1 MSPDAPAGAAPLA
14 DAAPLVDVVKR
25 DWLPPSETFLRTQT
39 GALRRWRHR
48 CVGFERVPGPLER
61 ADDVLV
67 DGLPGLGRLWTAT
80 PPDLVHVHWA
90 TEGVGL
96 LPLLDRHDLPL
107 VVTVHGL
114 DVSRRR
120 FGTDEAEHAHRA
132 DVRRVLRRAARVV
145 APSFHLASRAVAV
158 GAPPERVTVAYIGVP
173 LPPEPSTVSEPLA
186 VPEADAAP
194 DPDVAVV
201 ARLVPVKGVAD
212 VIRACALAA
221 SALGRP
227 VTLRVVGDGPLRPE
241 LERLAADSRGVHARF
256 LGALPHAEVLRT
268 LAAARVVAGGSRVDA
283 DGAREGFG
291 LGLLEASSLG
301 RPVVAYDSGGVA
313 EAVLH
318 EVTGLL
324 VPEGDVDALGAALA
338 RLLAEPGLAD
348 GLGRAGRAR
357 VAADLDVALCTP
369 ALERV
374 YDEVL
379 AGARRE
385 VAAP

>member
-1 MSPDAPAGAAPLA
+1 V

-48 CVGFERVPGPLER
+48 CVGFERVSGPLER

-67 DGLPGLGRLWTAT
+67 DGLPGLDRLWAAT

-120 FGTDEAEHAHRA
+120 FGTDGAEREHRA
-132 DVRRVLRRAARVV
+132 DVRRVLRRASRVV
-145 APSFHLASRAVAV
+145 APSFHLASRAVAA

-173 LPPEPSTVSEPLA
+173 LPPEPDPGA
-186 VPEADAAP
+186 VPEV
-194 DPDVAVV
+194 DVAVV

-268 LAAARVVAGGSRVDA
+268 LAAARVVAGGSRVDT

-385 VAAP
+385 VAAR

>member
-1 MSPDAPAGAAPLA
+1 MSPDAPAG
-14 DAAPLVDVVKR
+14 AAPLVDVVKR

-67 DGLPGLGRLWTAT
+67 DGLPGLDRLWAAT

-120 FGTDEAEHAHRA
+120 FGTDEAERAHRA

-145 APSFHLASRAVAV
+145 APSFHLASRAVAA

-173 LPPEPSTVSEPLA
+173 LPPEPLAVSEPST
-186 VPEADAAP
+186 VPEASTVP
-194 DPDVAVV
+194 EPSTVPEVDVAVV

-221 SALGRP
+221 SALDRP

-268 LAAARVVAGGSRVDA
+268 LAAARVVAGGSRVDT

-338 RLLAEPGLAD
+338 RLLAEPGFAD

-357 VAADLDVALCTP
+357 VAADLDVAPCTP

-379 AGARRE
+379 ESARRE